1 MKFILLLLSFLFA
14 AITVTA
20 QVNPQCPMISVNGPS
35 GMPAPGQ
42 PLIFTVSVKPTESK
56 LTYKWTVS
64 TGTIISGQ
72 GTETIRVKSNSSD
85 APIPT
90 ATVEVGGVPQECPN
104 SATETAVIDPPP
116 QAENLAQFT
125 WPLDEKSRSLLKTVA
140 KAAVNDPY
148 SQLYIFVPPNAEIR
162 RVVADEI
169 FNAKSEGNVERDRM
183 TFVETSG
190 KSSLIQIWLVPV
202 GATPPKCK
210 ECAEVQK
217 VSAGQGCPTISITGP
232 AKPTPPGATM
242 KFEAQTAQ
250 PLPTGVK
257 FIWTV
262 TAGTI
267 ESGQGTDSIIVRS
280 PADGSIAVIETNVKV
295 GGASESCLAAAKT
308 IAKIE
313 PYQNVEPLDS
323 YGNVTLNVEK
333 SRMWNAAQ
341 QLKQSTGSKLLIFRY
356 LPQTRNS
363 DLLRIKQLSNFLIKF
378 GLKPDQFQFVIE
390 NHPDPHTL
398 IFLPPKDFVY
408 KSSK

>member
-14 AITVTA
+14 AITVPA
-20 QVNPQCPMISVNGPS
+20 QVNPQCPVISVNGTG

-42 PLIFTVSVKPTESK
+42 PLIFTVSVKPTESR
-56 LTYKWTVS
+56 LTYKWTIS
-64 TGTIISGQ
+64 SGTIISGQ

-202 GATPPKCK
+202 GATPPKSK
-210 ECAEVQK
+210 ECGVINEDSNRDCPEVSVIGPSK
-217 VSAGQGCPTISITGP
+217 ITPLG
-232 AKPTPPGATM
+232 GIM
-242 KFEAQTAQ
+242 EFEARTSE
-250 PLPTGVK
+250 PLSQGAK
-257 FIWTV
+257 FVWTV
-262 TAGTI
+262 SAGTI
-267 ESGQGTDSIIVRS
+267 ESGQGMKSIRVS
-280 PADGSIAVIETNVKV
+280 VPADGSVKEVDAIVTIA
-295 GGASESCLAAAKT
+295 GADSCLSTARETAGV
-308 IAKIE
+308 E
-313 PYQNVEPLDS
+313 PYRNRDALDS
-323 YGNVTLNVEK
+323 YGLLKLNDEK
-333 SRMWNAAQ
+333 ARMQSAAATIK
-341 QLKQSTGSKLLIFRY
+341 LNPDYKLLIFRN
-356 LPQTRNS
+356 LPRTRRS
-363 DLLRIKQLSNFLIKF
+363 DILRIRQLTDFLIKC
-378 GLKPDQFQFVIE
+378 GLRRHQFQFIVQT
-390 NHPDPHTL
+390 HPDQYTM
-398 IFLPPKDFVY
+398 IFVVAKDFVY
-408 KSSK
+408 KSGK